1 MSDQIDGI
9 KITDSR
15 INDLTNDLT
24 FGVYDGASQSTYQQ
38 FPFNSASN
46 SSLTANIQIPSESI
60 VSDARVLWKSDLNL
74 TITCGNVPAGTQAF
88 QYGLTDSLNSYPLQ
102 SLITTASLTI
112 NNATSSTNMQDIL
125 PFIKL
130 LEDCDSLDKMNS
142 TSPDY
147 VNEYWG
153 MYSDAILTNSNP
165 MASYNEA
172 SYDNARIPN
181 GAYPATITVQHYIAG
196 VFTNDSLISTAT
208 TDTWTI
214 YISFKGLTEPF
225 LALAPFTNR
234 DFNKAGLLG
243 VNNLAMTLNVD
254 SACKKVWA
262 TGNSAVNST
271 ATGLTSYIT
280 AVTLGNPASN
290 GLGFT
295 NARLLFNFLTL
306 TDLQYSK
313 VSTRSVTNYTDYS
326 RYISPSASSPVVA
339 AGGSGS
345 VAFQNIQLNQI
356 PNLLVFGLRVPIESQ
371 NWAYTD
377 SFLKINSISITL
389 NNTSGI
395 CASADITNIFNM
407 SIDSGSHQSFY
418 SFNGQANAIQNGAS
432 VTVPTMGS
440 MMCINPAKYLCLNPL
455 LSNSSIGQFNLQI
468 TISSFTNQFPF
479 SIQPQ
484 GVIMCVNSGYFV
496 TETGSSSIF
505 TAVLDRQLVL
515 DAKQQEDHNVI
526 DEELYKRS
534 VGGKLHRGSSGVAKM
549 VKHMGKY
556 KKKGS
561 VPAMSES
568 AMDVSGLKKLLGKKK
583 K

>member
-1 MSDQIDGI
+1 M
-9 KITDSR
+9 
-15 INDLTNDLT
+15 
-24 FGVYDGASQSTYQQ
+24 
-38 FPFNSASN
+38 
-46 SSLTANIQIPSESI
+46 
-60 VSDARVLWKSDLNL
+60 
-74 TITCGNVPAGTQAF
+74 PAGTQAF
-88 QYGLTDSLNSYPLQ
+88 QYGLTDSLNSYALQ
-102 SLITTASLTI
+102 SLLTTASLTI
-112 NNATSSTNMQDIL
+112 NNATSSTNYQDIL

-142 TSPDY
+142 TSTSY

-181 GAYPATITVQHYIAG
+181 GAYPATITVQHYVGG
-196 VFTNDSLISTAT
+196 VLTNSSLISTAT

-243 VNNLAMTLNVD
+243 VNNIAMTLNVD
-254 SACKKVWA
+254 AACKKVWA
-262 TGNSAVNST
+262 TGNSSVNSGG
-271 ATGLTSYIT
+271 TGLTSYIT
-280 AVTLGNPASN
+280 SVVLGNPASN

-295 NARLLFNFLTL
+295 NAKLLFNFLTL

-313 VSTRSVTNYTDYS
+313 VSTRSVTTYLDYT

-339 AGGSGS
+339 PGGSAS
-345 VAFQNIQLNQI
+345 VSFQNIQLNQI
-356 PNLLVFGLRVPIESQ
+356 PQLLVFGLRVPIESQ

-377 SFLKINSISITL
+377 SFLKINSVSITL
-389 NNTSGI
+389 NNVSSVI
-395 CASADITNIFNM
+395 ASADITNLFNI

-432 VTVPTMGS
+432 VTIPTLGS
-440 MMCINPAKYLCLNPL
+440 MMVINPAKYLCLNPL

-468 TISSFTNQFPF
+468 NIQSFTNQFPF

-484 GVIMCVNSGYFV
+484 GVIMAVNSGYFV

-505 TAVLDRQLVL
+505 TAVLDRQMVL
-515 DAKQQEDHNVI
+515 DTKSSDEHHSVI
-526 DEELYKRS
+526 DEELYKKS
-534 VGGKLHRGSSGVAKM
+534 VGGVMHSSGVAKM
-549 VKHMGKY
+549 ARAMGRR
-556 KKKGS
+556 KGHKS
-561 VPAMSES
+561 GSSSS
-568 AMDVSGLKKLLGKKK
+568 APEMNVSGLKKLLGKKGK

>member
-1 MSDQIDGI
+1 
-9 KITDSR
+9 
-15 INDLTNDLT
+15 
-24 FGVYDGASQSTYQQ
+24 
-38 FPFNSASN
+38 
-46 SSLTANIQIPSESI
+46 
-60 VSDARVLWKSDLNL
+60 
-74 TITCGNVPAGTQAF
+74 
-88 QYGLTDSLNSYPLQ
+88 
-102 SLITTASLTI
+102 
-112 NNATSSTNMQDIL
+112 
-125 PFIKL
+125 
-130 LEDCDSLDKMNS
+130 MNS

-153 MYSDAILTNSNP
+153 MYSDAVLTNSNP

-196 VFTNDSLISTAT
+196 VLTNSSLISTAT
-208 TDTWTI
+208 SDTWTI
-214 YISFKGLTEPF
+214 YITFKGLTEPF
-225 LALAPFTNR
+225 LALAPFTNK

-262 TGNSAVNST
+262 TGNSSVNSGS
-271 ATGLTSYIT
+271 TGLSSYIT
-280 AVTLGNPASN
+280 AVTLGNPSSN

-326 RYISPSASSPVVA
+326 RYISPSSSSPVVA
-339 AGGSGS
+339 SGGSGS

-356 PNLLVFGLRVPIESQ
+356 PNLLVFALRVPIESQ
-371 NWAYTD
+371 TWSYTD
-377 SFLKINSISITL
+377 SFLKINSVSITL

-395 CASADITNIFNM
+395 IASADITNLFNM

-440 MMCINPAKYLCLNPL
+440 MIVINPAKYLCLNPL
-455 LSNSSIGQFNLQI
+455 LSNSSIGQYNLQI
-468 TISSFTNQFPF
+468 NISSFTNQFPF

-484 GVIMCVNSGYFV
+484 GIIMCVNSGYFV

-505 TAVLDRQLVL
+505 TAVLDRQIVL
-515 DAKQQEDHNVI
+515 DTKNQDEHHSVI

-534 VGGKLHRGSSGVAKM
+534 VGGRLHRGSSGIAKLARM
-549 VKHMGKY
+549 QGR
-556 KKKGS
+556 KKGHKS
-561 VPAMSES
+561 GSAPSEES
-568 AMDVSGLKKLLGKKK
+568 AMNVSGLKKLLGKKK

>member
-1 MSDQIDGI
+1 
-9 KITDSR
+9 
-15 INDLTNDLT
+15 
-24 FGVYDGASQSTYQQ
+24 
-38 FPFNSASN
+38 
-46 SSLTANIQIPSESI
+46 
-60 VSDARVLWKSDLNL
+60 
-74 TITCGNVPAGTQAF
+74 
-88 QYGLTDSLNSYPLQ
+88 
-102 SLITTASLTI
+102 
-112 NNATSSTNMQDIL
+112 MQDIL

-147 VNEYWG
+147 VNQYWG

-181 GAYPATITVQHYIAG
+181 GAYPATITVQHYIGG
-196 VFTNDSLISTAT
+196 VLTNASLISTAT

-214 YISFKGLTEPF
+214 YLTFRGLTEPF
-225 LALAPFTNR
+225 LALAPFTNK
-234 DFNKAGLLG
+234 DFAKAGLLG

-262 TGNSAVNST
+262 TGNSFVNGSGN
-271 ATGLTSYIT
+271 GLTSYIT
-280 AVTLGNPASN
+280 AVTLGNPSSN

-377 SFLKINSISITL
+377 SFLKVNSVSITL

-395 CASADITNIFNM
+395 IASADITNLFNM

-440 MMCINPAKYLCLNPL
+440 MIVINPAKYLCLNPL

-468 TISSFTNQFPF
+468 TISSFTNQLPF

-484 GVIMCVNSGYFV
+484 GVIKCVNSGYFV

-505 TAVLDRQLVL
+505 SAVIYRHIVIDT
-515 DAKQQEDHNVI
+515 KQQ
-526 DEELYKRS
+526 
-534 VGGKLHRGSSGVAKM
+534 
-549 VKHMGKY
+549 
-556 KKKGS
+556 
-561 VPAMSES
+561 
-568 AMDVSGLKKLLGKKK
+568 
-583 K
+583 